1 VARLAVKAPTTPL
14 GRASRVNVTCNNCGK
29 KYVISD
35 DKVAGKAS
43 VKIRCKQ
50 CQSLISVAV
59 TGGAGAAAAPAGGAA
74 VSSRPSRASHAVQ
87 SSPSQP
93 PAPAPWSDEQTR
105 AMPAMDTSATW
116 YAMVKGVQVGPLD
129 LRALST
135 KVSAGEVTLR
145 TYLWKPGMGDW
156 KRASD
161 VPEVSPVFAGVSV
174 GATATGP
181 TQATA
186 EARRPTSR
194 ASAPAVQRDVAL
206 ANEVPSPEVAPR
218 RPVTSTQSG
227 LRPKVAPTPAP
238 APEPVVSEPA
248 PAPQPAAKAKPQAA
262 QPLNDLFGDLGS
274 TGETPAPSQEH
285 AAGPEAESPSQQSA
299 APVDPFAQ
307 LSGGEE
313 AQAPPIGEATRF
325 FIAQAG
331 VNKRNP
337 PWKVALF
344 VFAFIGVP
352 VGLVYLLQAFH
363 VVDLPTVTRTTDD
376 GTVVQE
382 PFFSTG
388 GMSGLKDLLTGDAKK
403 KKAEAERL
411 KKEKEAAAA
420 AAAAA
425 KAAKQAQ
432 AQADVPD
439 EPTPQPKPQD
449 PSLAA
454 FYQDDGKKTVGP
466 KVRKT
471 DQENAGSAVNS
482 SGLSAE
488 AVSKVVADKSKAFQL
503 CIDNALHR
511 NPNLAVGNITVV
523 LNVGASGAVKGAS
536 IEPKKHEGADWAQC
550 MMSAARRIVFP
561 SSDGDTQVELPFKV
575 GVSL

>member
-1 VARLAVKAPTTPL
+1 M
-14 GRASRVNVTCNNCGK
+14 NVTCNNCGK

-59 TGGAGAAAAPAGGAA
+59 AGGASA
-74 VSSRPSRASHAVQ
+74 GTAAGASSPSGAYASRPSRAGHAVT
-87 SSPSQP
+87 SSPSKP
-93 PAPAPWSDEQTR
+93 PAPEWADEQTR

-116 YAMVKGVQVGPLD
+116 YAMVQGKQVGPLD
-129 LRALST
+129 LRALSE

-161 VPEVSPVFAGVSV
+161 VPDVSPIFAGVSV

-181 TQATA
+181 TQPAP
-186 EARRPTSR
+186 EARRPATRSS
-194 ASAPAVQRDVAL
+194 ASAVQRDVAT
-206 ANEVPSPEVAPR
+206 ANEVPSPEVAR

-227 LRPKVAPTPAP
+227 LRPRAAP
-238 APEPVVSEPA
+238 APEPHASEPE
-248 PAPQPAAKAKPQAA
+248 PQPAPKPQPQA

-274 TGETPAPSQEH
+274 TGETPAPSQEN
-285 AAGPEAESPSQQSA
+285 ATAGAPEQPESTS

-307 LSGGEE
+307 LSEGDNV
-313 AQAPPIGEATRF
+313 QAPPIGEATRF

-337 PWKVALF
+337 PWKIALF
-344 VFAFIGVP
+344 VCLFVGVP
-352 VGLVYLLQAFH
+352 VGLVYLLQSFH
-363 VVDLPTVTRTTDD
+363 IVELPTVTRTTDD

-403 KKAEAERL
+403 KQAEAARL

-425 KAAKQAQ
+425 RPKPS
-432 AQADVPD
+432 QADVPD
-439 EPTPQPKPQD
+439 EPPPQPKPQD
-449 PSLAA
+449 PALAA
-454 FYQDDGKKTVGP
+454 FYQDDDKRTVGP
-466 KVRKT
+466 RVRKD
-471 DQENAGSAVNS
+471 DQQPGGGAVNS
-482 SGLSAE
+482 AGLSPE
-488 AVSKVVADKSKAFQL
+488 AVAKVVADKSKAFQL

-523 LNVGASGAVKGAS
+523 LNVGASGAVKSAA

-561 SSDGDTQVELPFKV
+561 ASDGDTQVELPFKV
-575 GVSL
+575 GVAL

>member
-1 VARLAVKAPTTPL
+1 M
-14 GRASRVNVTCNNCGK
+14 NVSCNNCGK

-50 CQSLISVAV
+50 CQSLITVAV
-59 TGGAGAAAAPAGGAA
+59 SQAASAGPAAASAGAA
-74 VSSRPSRASHAVQ
+74 RPSRAGHA

-93 PAPAPWSDEQTR
+93 PAPPPSPWADEQTR

-116 YAMVKGVQVGPLD
+116 YAMVQGKQVGPLD
-129 LRALST
+129 LRALSE
-135 KVSAGEVTLR
+135 KVTSGEVTLR

-181 TQATA
+181 AQPSP
-186 EARRPTSR
+186 EARRTSTR
-194 ASAPAVQRDVAL
+194 SSAAVQRDVAL

-218 RPVTSTQSG
+218 RTATGTQSG
-227 LRPKVAPTPAP
+227 VRRSAVAPVAAEPA
-238 APEPVVSEPA
+238 APEARPEPRA
-248 PAPQPAAKAKPQAA
+248 QAKASAESA
-262 QPLNDLFGDLGS
+262 PLNDLFGDLGG
-274 TGETPAPSQEH
+274 TGETAAPSQEH
-285 AAGPEAESPSQQSA
+285 STSTSAEQSQSGQL
-299 APVDPFAQ
+299 DPFAQ
-307 LSGGEE
+307 LSQGDD

-337 PWKVALF
+337 PWKIALFVALF
-344 VFAFIGVP
+344 VGLP
-352 VGLVYLLQAFH
+352 VSLVYLLQSFH
-363 VVDLPTVTRTTDD
+363 IVELPTVTHTNAD
-376 GTVVQE
+376 GTVTQE
-382 PFFSTG
+382 PFFSPG

-411 KKEKEAAAA
+411 KKEREAAAL
-420 AAAAA
+420 A
-425 KAAKQAQ
+425 KKQQQ
-432 AQADVPD
+432 ASAGTDD
-439 EPTPQPKPQD
+439 EPPPQPKPQD

-454 FYQDDGKKTVGP
+454 FYQDDDKKTVGP
-466 KVRKT
+466 RVRKT
-471 DQENAGSAVNS
+471 DQENPSAAVNS
-482 SGLSAE
+482 AGLSPE

-503 CIDNALHR
+503 CIDQALHR

-523 LNVGASGAVKGAS
+523 LNVGASGAVKSAS
-536 IEPKKHEGADWAQC
+536 IEPRKHEGSDWAQC
-550 MMSAARRIVFP
+550 MMGAARRIVFP
-561 SSDGDTQVELPFKV
+561 SSDGETQVELPFKV
-575 GVSL
+575 GVSMAP